1 VCACVCVASMRA
13 GVCVTEIK
21 TVTIFLLY
29 IDKIKGLFS
38 YLQRRDVSEAK
49 TDRKEGRGAKVRG
62 KPKE

>member
-1 VCACVCVASMRA
+1 MCVCVCCEHARWR
-13 GVCVTEIK
+13 VCHTEIK

-29 IDKIKGLFS
+29 IDKIKGVLS